1 MRSDYALYAVAAI
14 FFILTGLV
22 LAYQSEMKEL
32 WTVTT
37 FVLGLL
43 SIGVGYLQRP
53 RPESIG
59 LQGTMPPS
67 STPPAPAPQEEEHV
81 EDVAATTSTLTQVRG
96 IGAKRLAQLE
106 AIGINSVEGL
116 AQASASD
123 VAAKL
128 RISPKITERWITNAK
143 NLNQK

>member
-67 STPPAPAPQEEEHV
+67 STLPAR
-81 EDVAATTSTLTQVRG
+81 SL
-96 IGAKRLAQLE
+96 
-106 AIGINSVEGL
+106 
-116 AQASASD
+116 
-123 VAAKL
+123 
-128 RISPKITERWITNAK
+128 KIFFRKMPNCLCGMIRP
-143 NLNQK
+143 